1 MNADMTPE
9 TLAPPPPPPSSPAAP
24 SAALTVTHLVKAY
37 GDRRAVDE
45 VSFTVPAGLVYGLL
59 GPNGAGKTTTLE
71 MCAGL
76 RRRDGGGIDL
86 LGMDPH
92 RLRERDRNRLGIVA
106 QSGSERASLT
116 VREMLA
122 QYAAYCEDPW
132 EVEELLAATGL
143 AEKARARIATLS
155 GGQRRR
161 LDVALGIVA
170 RPELVFLDE
179 PTTGF
184 DPAARREFWELIRRL
199 RRDGTTIVL
208 TSHYLD
214 EIEAL
219 ADRVAVIRSGRIVA
233 EGTLE
238 QIRRTHGGAAVVSWT
253 APEGPQERTLR
264 DPEPLLRELLTAHDR
279 LPDLEVRRPSLEDI
293 YLELAT
299 EETR

>member
-1 MNADMTPE
+1 
-9 TLAPPPPPPSSPAAP
+9 
-24 SAALTVTHLVKAY
+24 
-37 GDRRAVDE
+37 
-45 VSFTVPAGLVYGLL
+45 
-59 GPNGAGKTTTLE
+59 
-71 MCAGL
+71 
-76 RRRDGGGIDL
+76 
-86 LGMDPH
+86 
-92 RLRERDRNRLGIVA
+92 
-106 QSGSERASLT
+106 
-116 VREMLA
+116 MLA

-293 YLELAT
+293 YLELVT